1 MVHNFENISTLKTQH
16 MPQNHFV
23 PFPSKR
29 ITSPRKRINKTAS
42 TPPNII
48 VVNLKRERTFLYA
61 LYMLVAQFNLYPTVS
76 CSCPSSKC
84 CLISQIFLRNRRH
97 CILHNLKLIV
107 ITSRKVSFSYHKDME
122 IV

>member
-1 MVHNFENISTLKTQH
+1 MKLSIQYLQKAIN
-16 MPQNHFV
+16 PQNHFV

-42 TPPNII
+42 TPPNVI

-76 CSCPSSKC
+76 
-84 CLISQIFLRNRRH
+84 
-97 CILHNLKLIV
+97 
-107 ITSRKVSFSYHKDME
+107 FSYHKDME